1 MKKIEDE
8 LVVFKGIMKAI
19 SNTFGNRCEVVL
31 HDWSKGYDHTII
43 AIENGFITNRS
54 VGDCGS
60 NLGLEV
66 MRGTVKNGDMYNYIT
81 KTSENTTLRSSTTYI
96 RDDDGNTIGALC
108 INFNITDLIE
118 AENVINSFTIGSQDE
133 TEIFARDVSD
143 LLNYLLSESMKIS
156 NKPVS
161 EMSKEDKIAAI
172 RYLDEKGAFLI
183 TKSGNKVCE
192 FFNISKFS
200 LYNYLDEI
208 RSTPTVN

>member
-8 LVVFKGIMKAI
+8 LNVFKGIMKAI

-43 AIENGFITNRS
+43 AIENGYITNRS

-96 RDDDGNTIGALC
+96 RDDDGSTIGALC

-118 AENVINSFTIGSQDE
+118 AENVINSFTIGSQNE